1 MLLPIELSV
10 TSLFSL
16 RLYLFAVLLLQ
27 ELLELHES
35 GLTHQDS
42 ISSKPAPL
50 KWIQNPG
57 PQRALRSSAD
67 SAKQALLE
75 NAVKNPQTAQA
86 RQLIAAVYGV
96 TNPSASMARTGL
108 ERDML
113 AAAAALQMG
122 PCAQHGMLLNRYAHL
137 SARPSFA
144 AYNQH

>member
-1 MLLPIELSV
+1 MLL
-10 TSLFSL
+10 
-16 RLYLFAVLLLQ
+16 Q
-27 ELLELHES
+27 KLLELHES

-50 KWIQNPG
+50 KWIQSPG

-75 NAVKNPQTAQA
+75 NAVKNPQTVQA

-96 TNPSASMARTGL
+96 TNPSASIARSGL
-108 ERDML
+108 EDML
-113 AAAAALQMG
+113 AAAAAMQMG

-137 SARPSFA
+137 SARPSFT
-144 AYNQH
+144 AYN

>member
-1 MLLPIELSV
+1 MLVPVALSV
-10 TSLFSL
+10 TCLFIV
-16 RLYLFAVLLLQ
+16 RLYSLAVLLLQ

-35 GLTHQDS
+35 GLIHQDS

-50 KWIQNPG
+50 KWIQSPG

-75 NAVKNPQTAQA
+75 NAVKNPRTAQA

-137 SARPSFA
+137 SVRPSFA

>member
-1 MLLPIELSV
+1 
-10 TSLFSL
+10 
-16 RLYLFAVLLLQ
+16 
-27 ELLELHES
+27 LHES

-50 KWIQNPG
+50 KWIQSPG

-137 SARPSFA
+137 SARPSSA

>member
-1 MLLPIELSV
+1 M
-10 TSLFSL
+10 
-16 RLYLFAVLLLQ
+16 
-27 ELLELHES
+27 
-35 GLTHQDS
+35 
-42 ISSKPAPL
+42 
-50 KWIQNPG
+50 
-57 PQRALRSSAD
+57 
-67 SAKQALLE
+67 
-75 NAVKNPQTAQA
+75 KNPQTAQA

-137 SARPSFA
+137 SARPSSA